1 MRLKMPGLSILLTAL
16 PDSPAAQGPA
26 VATAPPVSP
35 KVEFELL
42 ITVGILLAL
51 LMGALDNFVALTALP
66 TILFEFGAPNSGTF
80 VISAY
85 VITSTAGIPIFAKLS
100 DLWSRRNV
108 FLAALVVFMVGSA
121 LSGLSQN
128 LTELIVFR
136 SIQGLGSGG
145 FFPVGIAIAA
155 VVFPPATRARVIGAL
170 SGVFGIAVVAG
181 PLIGSAIVQYT
192 SWRWVFYV
200 NIPVGLAGFAL
211 VLATLGPLRP
221 ALVRRFDVVGAALL
235 VGWVASVMFPLY
247 QIADAG
253 WAWTDLRTVG
263 LLGLGTA
270 LVIAFVTWEYRKE
283 NPLVPVRLF
292 SHRVI
297 SAGGGATY
305 FIGTVFFPVA
315 TFLSLVVGVV
325 LAPGANSS
333 ETVRDILYFLVLPI
347 VVGAALGGQLLTRLS
362 YRTVAAV
369 GVVIGMAGM
378 AGLTTLSVSTPLWKF
393 ALGFIPIGGV
403 VLPLIPLG
411 FGVGLTFPVYL
422 LAAQNQV
429 ETVDVGEAGGLIQ
442 FLQSLGGA
450 VGLSVLGSFQ
460 ATRLAALDPSPN
472 AACLSPSP
480 PLPQCAGFLGSLEV
494 ALIKSY
500 DQTFLVMLGLLGVAF
515 VFVLFLK
522 GRLPVRPAKGAS
534 ATEAGL
540 AGDGRPPQAPSPPVS
555 MAEEIQARLGCRRP
569 RQTKEGLA
577 SPAVDVITSA
587 GAATG
592 TCGSPPPTPLS
603 PRGARRSAG

>member
-1 MRLKMPGLSILLTAL
+1 MAGPADPTSTA
-16 PDSPAAQGPA
+16 SEPA
-26 VATAPPVSP
+26 VAIGAPVAP
-35 KVEFELL
+35 KLEFELL
-42 ITVGILLAL
+42 IIVGILLAL

-66 TILFEFGAPNSGTF
+66 TILLQFGTPNSGTF

-100 DLWSRRNV
+100 DIWSRRNV
-108 FLAALVVFMVGSA
+108 FLGALVVFMVGSV

-136 SIQGLGSGG
+136 AIQGLGSGG

-155 VVFPPATRARVIGAL
+155 VVFPPKTRARVIGAL

-200 NIPVGLAGFAL
+200 NIPVGLAGFGL
-211 VLATLGPLRP
+211 VAATLGPLRP
-221 ALVRRFDVVGAALL
+221 EVTRKFDLVGAALL

-253 WAWTDLRTVG
+253 WGWTELRTVG
-263 LLGLGTA
+263 LLGLGAA
-270 LVIAFVTWEYRKE
+270 LVVVFVVWEYRVE

-305 FIGTVFFPVA
+305 FIGTVFFPLA

-325 LAPGANSS
+325 LAPGSGSS
-333 ETVRDILYFLVLPI
+333 ETVRDILYFLVLPL
-347 VVGAALGGQLLTRLS
+347 VVGAALGGQLLRLP
-362 YRTVAAV
+362 YRVVAGV
-369 GVVIGMAGM
+369 GIVIGIVG
-378 AGLTTLSVSTPLWKF
+378 LSVLTGLSTTTPLWKF
-393 ALGFIPIGGV
+393 AFGFIPVGGI

-429 ETVDVGEAGGLIQ
+429 AMADVGEAGGLIQ

-460 ATRLAALDPSPN
+460 ASRFASLDPAPSAACSSLNPPAALCGSYL
-472 AACLSPSP
+472 A
-480 PLPQCAGFLGSLEV
+480 SLESS
-494 ALIKSY
+494 LIKSY
-500 DQTFLVMLGLLGVAF
+500 DQTFFVMLGLLAVSLIFA
-515 VFVLFLK
+515 LLLR
-522 GRLPVRPAKGAS
+522 GRLPKGQPPITIPAADGAERTMDGETPP
-534 ATEAGL
+534 AQAG
-540 AGDGRPPQAPSPPVS
+540 
-555 MAEEIQARLGCRRP
+555 
-569 RQTKEGLA
+569 
-577 SPAVDVITSA
+577 PAA
-587 GAATG
+587 
-592 TCGSPPPTPLS
+592 PPPAEAQAIPGVSQLQ
-603 PRGARRSAG
+603 GL